1 MELYETKCVKDEKI
15 RKLHELVECN
25 KENFEKDKKRLN
37 FIHKKEN
44 IIHEMILERYAEEYE
59 KTQKYM
65 R

>member
-15 RKLHELVECN
+15 RKLYELVECN